1 MLDRLFPV
9 VIHFILLV
17 LQGLLVCQSAVA
29 GEATAGN
36 KSDDELVRE
45 LDGQELET
53 VVIKAGRINLAQD
66 SSAFAERLTV
76 KNEIDRMRSVSD
88 VLSDA
93 VGVQVRRLGG
103 LGSYGAASIRGSTPN
118 QVPVYL
124 DGVLLN
130 AGGFDS
136 VNLGDL
142 SLDSLAEIDIFR
154 GQTPASLGTAGIGG
168 ALVLKTRSFERPLLE
183 IAASCGSWNSYRL
196 YSLLAR
202 RFAFVKLLALLSLSS
217 SRGDFF
223 YLNRNGTLFDSGD
236 DRIIRR
242 QNNANRTLAALLKLE
257 SEAGEW
263 NFRLSDDFH
272 GKLQGVAG
280 IESLPTQEAS
290 LSTMRNLLDL
300 RAAGTISDRLLLELN
315 ASHLF
320 LFENFDDSYGAH
332 GELGLKRQHT
342 ITDTHALAL
351 GAEAKLE
358 TGTEHFSTAGL
369 ELRWERLTSRDEVD
383 MLQGSPKS
391 RLRAGLALGHVW
403 NPADDFFV
411 QPGLRLSYLHSSFG
425 GGTLPGG
432 LGDIAPVDADDFV
445 WQASLG
451 TRWEIGCGLTIRANA
466 GRYVRFPDLTEMF
479 GDRGATIGNPDLLP
493 ERGINADAGLGYLL
507 IGQGPLTML
516 RAGAAWF
523 GNWSDD
529 LISYVQNSQSSVRPE
544 NVSAAE
550 ILGLECSLRA
560 SLWNALSLSANYTY
574 MHAVNRS
581 QVVYY
586 RGKRL
591 PGRPAHEIYGKIE
604 FGRARSGQGL
614 RLWADVDY
622 AGNNYLDQA
631 NLKEDV
637 LARLLFGAGLSLEDM
652 RRGLVITVEVKNL
665 TDSYVLTDADG
676 GRRPL
681 RDFEAFPLPGRTVM
695 ATVRWRI

>member
-1 MLDRLFPV
+1 MLDRYFPV
-9 VIHFILLV
+9 IIHSILFV
-17 LQGLLVCQSAVA
+17 VPGLFVCQSVLAA
-29 GEATAGN
+29 DTQAEK
-36 KSDDELVRE
+36 KSDEEWLRE
-45 LDGQELET
+45 LEGQELET
-53 VVIKAGRINLAQD
+53 VVIKAGRIGSTRD
-66 SSAFAERLTV
+66 SSAFAESLKV
-76 KNEIDRMRSVSD
+76 KGEVDRVRSVSD

-142 SLDSLAEIDIFR
+142 SLDSLAEIDIYR
-154 GQTPASLGTAGIGG
+154 GQTPAGLGTAGIGG
-168 ALVLKTRSFERPLLE
+168 ALVMKTRSFERPLLE

-196 YSLLAR
+196 YSLIAR

-223 YLNRNGTLFDSGD
+223 YLNRNGTLFDGGD

-242 QNNANRTLAALLKLE
+242 QNNASRTLAGLLKLE

-263 NFRLSDDFH
+263 KLRLSDDFH

-280 IESLPTQEAS
+280 IESRPTQEAD

-300 RAAGTISDRLLLELN
+300 RAARTLGDRLALELN

-320 LFENFDDSYGAH
+320 LYQNFDDNYGAH

-351 GAEAKLE
+351 GAQARLE
-358 TGTEHFSTAGL
+358 TGADHFSTAGL
-369 ELRWERLTSRDEVD
+369 KLRWERLTSRDEVD
-383 MLQGSPKS
+383 KLQGSPKS
-391 RLRAGLALGHVW
+391 RLRAGLSLGHVW
-403 NPADDFFV
+403 NVADDFFV

-425 GGTLPGG
+425 GGTLPGDMG
-432 LGDIAPVDADDFV
+432 KIAPVDADDFI

-451 TRWEIGCGLTIRANA
+451 TRWEIGRGLTIRANA

-493 ERGINADAGLGYLL
+493 ERGINADAGLGYLFT
-507 IGQGPLTML
+507 GQGPLSML

-523 GNWSDD
+523 GSWSDD
-529 LISYVQNSQSSVRPE
+529 LISYVQNSCRRPRFSGW
-544 NVSAAE
+544 SAACE
-550 ILGLECSLRA
+550 
-560 SLWNALSLSANYTY
+560 
-574 MHAVNRS
+574 
-581 QVVYY
+581 
-586 RGKRL
+586 
-591 PGRPAHEIYGKIE
+591 P
-604 FGRARSGQGL
+604 RSGS
-614 RLWADVDY
+614 R
-622 AGNNYLDQA
+622 
-631 NLKEDV
+631 
-637 LARLLFGAGLSLEDM
+637 
-652 RRGLVITVEVKNL
+652 
-665 TDSYVLTDADG
+665 
-676 GRRPL
+676 
-681 RDFEAFPLPGRTVM
+681 
-695 ATVRWRI
+695 